1 MFLEAY
7 LKVHPPLSSSRAV
20 RFNSRRWPT
29 GGDTPYPL
37 VCIACQSASLLRL
50 NRCWGGAGIS
60 TSYPSVSPLGYT
72 LGPPYP
78 TSINVA

>member
-7 LKVHPPLSSSRAV
+7 LKVPPPLCSSRATH
-20 RFNSRRWPT
+20 FSSWRWPT
-29 GGDTPYPL
+29 GGDTPYPV
-37 VCIACQSASLLRL
+37 VCIAYQSASLLRL
-50 NRCWGGAGIS
+50 NRSWGGAGIS
-60 TSYPSVSPLGYT
+60 TSCPSASPLGYT